1 MNNKQKRV
9 TIQEILNNIGE
20 NEYKIQLQS
29 LLVRLLYELDVYADK
44 FFDFDDLKN
53 DIFIK
58 IAELK
63 KGNTRFDK
71 LKDAI
76 KTMKEYE
83 D

>member
-1 MNNKQKRV
+1 MNNKQKRA
-9 TIQEILNNIGE
+9 TIQEILNNVGE

-63 KGNTRFDK
+63 QGNDRLDK